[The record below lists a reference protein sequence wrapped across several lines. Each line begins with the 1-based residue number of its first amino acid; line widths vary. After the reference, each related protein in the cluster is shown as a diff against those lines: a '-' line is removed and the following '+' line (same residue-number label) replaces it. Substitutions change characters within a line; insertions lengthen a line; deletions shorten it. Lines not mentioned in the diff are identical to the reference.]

1 MAAGS
6 SDQDYPKLS
15 FVGQQT
21 EWNANLQRQQ
31 MSRRLVGLFI
41 PAGLAGASFSF
52 LGSPDGVS
60 WYRMQQIHGGGDYTV
75 PATPDTYVPLDP
87 RVVAGAAYL
96 RLESDAD
103 ETGKEIHVS
112 MRAID

>member
-1 MAAGS
+1 MGAGH
-6 SDQDYPKLS
+6 SDQDYPRLTFAGK
-15 FVGQQT
+15 QT
-21 EWNANLQRQQ
+21 TWDANVQRQQ

-41 PAGLAGASFSF
+41 PAGMAGTALSF
-52 LGSPDGVS
+52 LGSPNGVQ
-60 WYRMQQIHGGGDYTV
+60 WYRMQQIHGGGDYSV
-75 PATPDTYVPLDP
+75 PATADTYIPLDP

-96 RLESDAD
+96 RVESDAD